1 MKLKKGVR
9 RFLIFILILLIIA
22 LGGIIYYFG
31 FYNQGV
37 KEVKIIKEIP
47 EYGYK
52 LKENESGLYK
62 KTFQDLEKVL
72 SKDEV
77 DEEKYVE
84 LLSKLFI
91 IDFFSLDNK
100 IAKTDV
106 GGVEFVEESIL
117 DNFVVNAKDTYYKY
131 VENDLYGKRHQTL
144 PEVTKVEIES
154 VDKKEYQYNDQT
166 DSEAY
171 HVKATWKYRHGKG
184 YQDKATLIFVHK
196 DKKLELVELK

>member
-1 MKLKKGVR
+1 MRLKKGVR
-9 RFLIFILILLIIA
+9 RFLTFILILLILA

-52 LKENESGLYK
+52 LRENESGLYK
-62 KTFQDLEKVL
+62 KTFQELEKVL

-77 DEEKYVE
+77 DEEKYAK
-84 LLSKLFI
+84 LISKLFI
-91 IDFFSLDNK
+91 IDFFSLENK

-106 GGVEFVEESIL
+106 GGVDFVEESIL

-131 VENDLYGKRHQTL
+131 VENDLYGKRRQTL
-144 PEVTKVEIES
+144 PEVTKVEIEN
-154 VDKKEYQYNDQT
+154 VEQKEYKYGDQT
-166 DSEAY
+166 DSNAY
-171 HVKATWKYRHGKG
+171 YVKANWKYRNGKD
-184 YQDKATLIFVHK
+184 YQDKATLVFVHK